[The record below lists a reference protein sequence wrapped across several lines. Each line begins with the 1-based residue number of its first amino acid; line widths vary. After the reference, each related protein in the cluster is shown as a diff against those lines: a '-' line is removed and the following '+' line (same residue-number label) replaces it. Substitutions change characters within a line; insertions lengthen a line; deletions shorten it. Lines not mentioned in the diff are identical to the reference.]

1 MGPTDHAL
9 NRWAAKAKPNEVF
22 VYHDEG
28 EGWPRSAR
36 AFNAAMALS
45 DAKLVFLT
53 QRKVVRCLNE
63 PPFEDCTQTVWQ
75 HVAIRCRP
83 QDRTIL
89 DKVSRRTRVKPS
101 AAYLQQAA

>member
-45 DAKLVFLT
+45 EAKLVFLT
-53 QRKVVRCLNE
+53 QRRGLDGWE
-63 PPFEDCTQTVWQ
+63 
-75 HVAIRCRP
+75 HIAIRCRP
-83 QDRTIL
+83 QDRTVL
-89 DKVSRRTRVKPS
+89 DKVSRCIRVKPS
-101 AAYLQQAA
+101 TAYLQQAA